1 MQIYNVD
8 TWDRMATRFRYEH
21 LALPN
26 DLEPDNFELITLRTH
41 TTRVSNG
48 TILNPLIGSIVEP
61 VKTVKFFG
69 TAGTL
74 HSIYTHQSNN
84 VTSIKRALRA
94 VMPSNSTPA
103 HWIILTGT
111 EITFNDDGTIDEITK
126 HYNTAISS
134 DTELTYQTFRSWCLP
149 ENTYT
154 AANQIF
160 EAGYISIVI
169 RTIL

>member
-1 MQIYNVD
+1 MNIYNID

-21 LALPN
+21 LSLPN
-26 DLEPDNFELITLRTH
+26 DVPRDDFTLITLTQFSS
-41 TTRVSNG
+41 RVANG
-48 TILNPLIGSIVEP
+48 SILNPLIGSIIEP

-69 TAGTL
+69 VAGTL

-84 VTSIKRALRA
+84 VTSIKKALRA

-103 HWIILTGT
+103 HWLILTGT
-111 EITFNDDGTIDEITK
+111 KITFNDDGTIEEYTQ
-126 HYNTAISS
+126 HYNTPIST

-160 EAGYISIVI
+160 EAQYLSIII